1 MNLPENKNEFL
12 FIKLES
18 YTEGNAALVSTII
31 QEVVG
36 AAAVYAPTDLKQ
48 PGKWPTIAKLV
59 SKSVNKSIVFFSLFA
74 DETSELVFPLNERA
88 MTPEL
93 FSTETTCPAG
103 NVTDGF
109 WRVQGGASTIEV
121 KYLGQVSIVYICMH
135 FTTDVHT
142 ASHSRVTHC
151 VL

>member
-1 MNLPENKNEFL
+1 VLQEIATWMNLPENQNEFL

-31 QEVVG
+31 QEVIG
-36 AAAVYAPTDLKQ
+36 TAAVYAPADLKQ
-48 PGKWPTIAKLV
+48 PGIWPSVAKLV
-59 SKSVNKSIVFFSLFA
+59 SKSMNKSIVFFSLFA

-121 KYLGQVSIVYICMH
+121 KYLGQVSMVSLYINY
-135 FTTDVHT
+135 
-142 ASHSRVTHC
+142 
-151 VL
+151 